1 MKEILGKLRKVLE
14 DLMKNEADYKIL
26 LKRKNSGE
34 SVEDLITKNRDDFEK
49 LKKERKE
56 HSEIG
61 RKWMRSE
68 EGEKTIERM
77 AMLSRLNPAI
87 ARNFRIKEELK
98 LKMVTLNDKIQKK
111 EEEYENLL
119 ERKNKGEFVDDLV
132 KQNRY
137 TAESLKQS
145 KKSCENAIS
154 EMITVEKSDWK
165 SRIKKANEEGKAR

>member
-1 MKEILGKLRKVLE
+1 
-14 DLMKNEADYKIL
+14 
-26 LKRKNSGE
+26 
-34 SVEDLITKNRDDFEK
+34 
-49 LKKERKE
+49 
-56 HSEIG
+56 
-61 RKWMRSE
+61 MRTV
-68 EGEKTIERM
+68 EGEKTFARM
-77 AMLSRLNPAI
+77 AMLSRMYPAI

-98 LKMVTLNDKIQKK
+98 LKMVTLNDKIQKN

-119 ERKNKGEFVDDLV
+119 ERKNKGDFVDDLV

-154 EMITVEKSDWK
+154 EMRTVDKSDWK